1 VRWCWWWPASISP
14 ICCSRAAPPGAGDRD
29 RQALGSGRAR
39 IVRQLLVEGLTLA
52 ALGAVAGL
60 VIGWWSTRALAA
72 WLSSALPLGIDLT
85 VEPSWRLAM
94 AAVALAM
101 LSTALFALG
110 PAIALSRPNV
120 SPDLKETRD
129 ARAAGPLRRWWSCNS
144 PSRSPLSRREDSS
157 FEPRS
162 ERRPPIPGFPWTAS

>member
-1 VRWCWWWPASISP
+1 MQFAKQLDAEYRHRPRSDVSARQPAAHG
-14 ICCSRAAPPGAGDRD
+14 RQLAAGDRIQLVSFSALLMLMGALVLVVACLNLANLLLARGAARRREIAI

-85 VEPSWRLAM
+85 VEPSWRLVM
-94 AAVALAM
+94 AAVALAV
-101 LSTALFALG
+101 LSTAFFALG

-120 SPDLKETRD
+120 NRT
-129 ARAAGPLRRWWSCNS
+129 
-144 PSRSPLSRREDSS
+144 
-157 FEPRS
+157 
-162 ERRPPIPGFPWTAS
+162 